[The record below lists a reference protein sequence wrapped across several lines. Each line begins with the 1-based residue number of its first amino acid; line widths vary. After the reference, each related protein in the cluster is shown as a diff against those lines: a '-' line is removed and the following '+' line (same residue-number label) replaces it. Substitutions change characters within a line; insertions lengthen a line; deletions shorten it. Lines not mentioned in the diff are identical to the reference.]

1 MLVLLCFLA
10 CVEKL
15 CSIMNLVSVEKD
27 WVGNP
32 TRVMDYERTTDDV
45 GQVVVVA
52 ENDQEALRTI
62 NAQMRRID
70 LLCKLFGPL
79 FIALIDGYSTKV
91 AIIVNF
97 ALNVGSVAVE
107 YFAIAKVY
115 DEVPKLQEP
124 KARPPTEQIEGR
136 TPEGEP
142 ETRPTPYCS
151 HIRTILG
158 KSAADF
164 GLYFRHRAFLP
175 SIAGAFLYLTVLSFS
190 GQMVTYLLSAGY
202 NSTHIGAARSLGVVF
217 EVLSTWVAPWLMG
230 RIGPVRAGLWLSNCQ
245 VAMLVAGITLFWAFE
260 DKPLVSAS
268 GLVGGTILSRVGLRG
283 FDLCTQVI
291 VQEVS
296 RVDS

>member
-1 MLVLLCFLA
+1 M
-10 CVEKL
+10 
-15 CSIMNLVSVEKD
+15 
-27 WVGNP
+27 
-32 TRVMDYERTTDDV
+32 
-45 GQVVVVA
+45 A
-52 ENDQEALRTI
+52 ENDQEALRNI

-97 ALNVGSVAVE
+97 ALNIGSVAVE

-124 KARPPTEQIEGR
+124 KGHPPTEQTDDGL
-136 TPEGEP
+136 PEGEP
-142 ETRPTPYCS
+142 ETRPTPYWRN
-151 HIRTILG
+151 IGAVLK

-164 GLYFRHRAFLP
+164 GLYFHHQAFLP
-175 SIAGAFLYLTVLSFS
+175 SIAGALLYLTVLSFS

-202 NSTHIGAARSLGVVF
+202 NATHIGAARSIGVVF

-245 VAMLVAGITLFWAFE
+245 VMMLIAGITLFWVFE
-260 DKPLVSAS
+260 DRPLISAS
-268 GLVGGTILSRVGLRG
+268 GLVGGTVLSRVGLRG
-283 FDLCTQVI
+283 FDLCAQVI

-296 RVDS
+296 